1 MAKKPKV
8 SVSKSYAA
16 GHVSVRVDHREHS
29 MRGAISSTIS
39 VDIDLH
45 TAREL
50 AVAIQMAVDKEADKV
65 AAEAA
70 HEERR
75 KKYRDREIAA
85 GRMQVFTRL

>member
-8 SVSKSYAA
+8 SVSKSYAT
-16 GHVSVRVDHREHS
+16 GHVSVRIEHREHS
-29 MRGAISSTIS
+29 GRGSISSTVS

-50 AVAIQMAVDKEADKV
+50 AVDIQMAVQKEADKV
-65 AAEAA
+65 AAKAA

-85 GRMQVFTRL
+85 GRMKVFTRL